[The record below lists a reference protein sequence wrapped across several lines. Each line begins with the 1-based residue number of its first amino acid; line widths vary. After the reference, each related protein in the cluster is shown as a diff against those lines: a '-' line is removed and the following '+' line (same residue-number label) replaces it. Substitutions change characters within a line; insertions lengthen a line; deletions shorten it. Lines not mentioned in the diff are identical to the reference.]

1 MDKQTYKSRGLL
13 QRFARPRPSKAADV
27 TRTTAAFIDDSFS
40 SIADELYE
48 QKEAHWAKRQKE
60 LEERLKYLAA
70 RKQDLHT
77 QKEAIQTAAQGYTRQ
92 PKQAEEMQ
100 LLLEL
105 SKAELTELQQT
116 VKLERC
122 KTTKLEQQIEAWRQ
136 RCEHLEKSNRSLTQ
150 LMVSKDK
157 QVSSYLS
164 ELQNLRHQAEQL
176 GKGHRVAEL
185 LQEMDDAL
193 ARIEVQDENIDD
205 EAEVGR
211 AGGKTDALMKQLA
224 DLTQQKN
231 KRIKELEDELEIR
244 NTSAQDK
251 RLEKQNLQILE
262 MSRLTGAKLH
272 EKTAVIKKQQTE
284 LDSLRGQ
291 VRDLSDEYRDIS
303 GKYLKHVSKREHEQQ
318 AESTQVDELRRL
330 RDDYETQLAKL
341 ERRHQEAMT
350 ELETDLKVSRARVL
364 ELIEEKAAL
373 DNEVFISRNDQ
384 KALRSQLDVKGAR
397 LTEVSVSLQDLRQE
411 AGLAKADKDRAVE
424 KMREAQRMS
433 DSYADQIVELKQSA
447 LEQRTGA
454 SQLEHARSMLENEV
468 TVLRREVEAAKKTG
482 VREVPSQG
490 LDSSIQQAIRQ
501 LSLIILSKEKA
512 TYDSGVKSLVK
523 NAFGE
528 DFIHLVSTYEAKLR
542 EETESKERA
551 EDARVNEL
559 KKELGCL
566 SRLQEADETLVSLIN
581 QLEEGEFS
589 MNPDELSAKKAE
601 VLGQIKATELQIH
614 GLRQTL
620 THTTDPLRNSAG
632 SIPAVDTDDLKVRI
646 SSQATEIMSLR
657 QTIRTLHG
665 NESHRSSVDSFKAD
679 QERQRLNSENEML
692 KEELSKAMTSLEE
705 LGDIVGKLQAAANTE
720 DLALFLQCSANVVEE
735 LIREQT
741 VDDENDIEELLRD

>member
-1 MDKQTYKSRGLL
+1 MDKQTFKSRGLL
-13 QRFARPRPSKAADV
+13 QRFAKPRPFQAADV
-27 TRTTAAFIDDSFS
+27 TRTTSAFIDDSFS
-40 SIADELYE
+40 SMADELYE

-70 RKQDLHT
+70 RKQSLPS
-77 QKEAIQTAAQGYTRQ
+77 QKEVVQTAAQDPTRQ

-116 VKLERC
+116 VKLERF
-122 KTTKLEQQIEAWRQ
+122 KTTKLEQQIEAWRR
-136 RCEHLEKSNRSLTQ
+136 RCEHLDKSNRSLTL

-164 ELQNLRHQAEQL
+164 ELQRLRYTAGQL
-176 GKGHRVAEL
+176 GKGHRVEEL

-193 ARIEVQDENIDD
+193 ARIEVQDVNIDD
-205 EAEVGR
+205 EVEVGR
-211 AGGKTDALMKQLA
+211 PGGKIEALMKQLA

-244 NTSAQDK
+244 NTAVQDK
-251 RLEKQNLQILE
+251 RLEKQSLQVLE
-262 MSRLTGAKLH
+262 VSRLKREKLS
-272 EKTAVIKKQQTE
+272 EKTSVIKRHQTE
-284 LDSLRGQ
+284 LDSLRGH
-291 VRDLSDEYRDIS
+291 VHDLSDEHHDIS
-303 GKYLKHVSKREHEQQ
+303 DKYFKHVSKREHEQQ
-318 AESTQVDELRRL
+318 TESGQVEELRRL

-350 ELETDLKVSRARVL
+350 ELETGLKVSRARIL

-384 KALRSQLDVKGAR
+384 QALRSQLDVKEAK
-397 LTEVSVSLQDLRQE
+397 LTEVLVSLQDLRQE

-447 LEQRTGA
+447 LELRTGA
-454 SQLEHARSMLENEV
+454 SELDHARSRLENEV
-468 TVLRREVEAAKKTG
+468 TVLRREVEAAKKNG
-482 VREVPSQG
+482 VKEVPPQG

-512 TYDSGVKSLVK
+512 TYDSGAKSLVK
-523 NAFGE
+523 SAFGE
-528 DFIHLVSTYEAKLR
+528 DFIHLVSTYETKLR
-542 EETESKERA
+542 EETELKERA
-551 EDARVNEL
+551 EDARVNEM
-559 KKELGCL
+559 KRELGCL

-581 QLEEGEFS
+581 ELEEGGLT

-601 VLGQIKATELQIH
+601 VLGRIKATELQMQA
-614 GLRQTL
+614 LRQTL
-620 THTTDPLRNSAG
+620 THNTDPLRSSAG
-632 SIPAVDTDDLKVRI
+632 SVPAVDTDDLKVRI

-657 QTIRTLHG
+657 QTIRTLHST
-665 NESHRSSVDSFKAD
+665 ESQRSSVDSFKVD

-705 LGDIVGKLQAAANTE
+705 LGDIVGKLQATANTE
-720 DLALFLQCSANVVEE
+720 DFALFLQCSANVVEE
-735 LIREQT
+735 LIRDQMVE
-741 VDDENDIEELLRD
+741 DEHDIEELLRE